1 MTPYYPPPLSL
12 YHLELKP
19 QLVPGQWILGISA
32 TQSQKILP
40 DRIIESSKLYP
51 KVSQAV
57 AHTLMTSLLEIFGL
71 SDFLPT
77 IVECVPQP
85 STLPKSSELPDLCGK
100 PAP

>member
-1 MTPYYPPPLSL
+1 MDTWDLSN
-12 YHLELKP
+12 
-19 QLVPGQWILGISA
+19 
-32 TQSQKILP
+32 TQKILP
-40 DRIIESSKLYP
+40 GRIIDPSKLYP

-71 SDFLPT
+71 SDFLPA

-85 STLPKSSELPDLCGK
+85 STLPKSSELPDLYVGK